1 MDTSDSVASSQKPKQ
16 KGRKPKQNKNEEM
29 EEENEDASSLEEL
42 TESPQQDL
50 SSEII
55 PYSET
60 DLSSEIIPYS
70 ETEIS
75 RTEGTPAV
83 VYDDGV
89 YHSRWWIPRIRK
101 DDEFFHFVIL
111 CFAVGMLL
119 VCYYK
124 YNNWTISTGIGLITF
139 ATLETTGIYFG
150 LWQRIRSILESF
162 IPLIQRIRMPGF
174 KKLN

>member
-1 MDTSDSVASSQKPKQ
+1 MDTSDSVALSQKPKQ
-16 KGRKPKQNKNEEM
+16 KGMKQEHNKKAEMQEES
-29 EEENEDASSLEEL
+29 EDASSLGEL

-60 DLSSEIIPYS
+60 
-70 ETEIS
+70 EIS
-75 RTEGTPAV
+75 RTEGIPAV
-83 VYDDGV
+83 VCDDRAC
-89 YHSRWWIPRIRK
+89 HSTQNSRWWIPRIRK
-101 DDEFFHFVIL
+101 DDEFFHFVII

-124 YNNWTISTGIGLITF
+124 YNDWTISTGIGLMTF

-162 IPLIQRIRMPGF
+162 TPLIQRVRMPGF

>member
-1 MDTSDSVASSQKPKQ
+1 MQ
-16 KGRKPKQNKNEEM
+16 EES
-29 EEENEDASSLEEL
+29 EDATSLGEL

-60 DLSSEIIPYS
+60 EK
-70 ETEIS
+70 S
-75 RTEGTPAV
+75 RTEEIPAV
-83 VYDDGV
+83 VCDDRV
-89 YHSRWWIPRIRK
+89 CPSTQHSRWWIPRIRK
-101 DDEFFHFVIL
+101 DDEFFHFVII

-124 YNNWTISTGIGLITF
+124 YNNWTISTGIGLMTF

-162 IPLIQRIRMPGF
+162 IPLIQRVRMPGF

>member
-16 KGRKPKQNKNEEM
+16 KGRKAKQNKKAEM
-29 EEENEDASSLEEL
+29 QEENEDASSLGEL

-60 DLSSEIIPYS
+60 
-70 ETEIS
+70 EIS
-75 RTEGTPAV
+75 RAEGTEGTPAV
-83 VYDDGV
+83 VFDDGV

-124 YNNWTISTGIGLITF
+124 YNNWTISTGIGLMTF

-162 IPLIQRIRMPGF
+162 VPLIQRIRMPGF

>member
-42 TESPQQDL
+42 TESPQQ
-50 SSEII
+50 
-55 PYSET
+55 

>member
-1 MDTSDSVASSQKPKQ
+1 MQ
-16 KGRKPKQNKNEEM
+16 EES
-29 EEENEDASSLEEL
+29 EDKSSLGEL

-70 ETEIS
+70 ETENT

-83 VYDDGV
+83 VCEEGICQTIQ
-89 YHSRWWIPRIRK
+89 HPRWWIPRIRK
-101 DDEFFHFVIL
+101 DDEFFHFIII

-124 YNNWTISTGIGLITF
+124 YNDWTVSTGIGLMTF
-139 ATLETTGIYFG
+139 AALETTGIYFG
-150 LWQRIRSILESF
+150 LVHRIRSILESF

>member
-16 KGRKPKQNKNEEM
+16 KVRKPKQNKKAEIQ
-29 EEENEDASSLEEL
+29 EENEDASSLGEL

-60 DLSSEIIPYS
+60 VCDN
-70 ETEIS
+70 
-75 RTEGTPAV
+75 
-83 VYDDGV
+83 GV
-89 YHSRWWIPRIRK
+89 CHSRWWVPRIRK
-101 DDEFFHFVIL
+101 DDEFFHFVII

-124 YNNWTISTGIGLITF
+124 YNNWTISTGIGLMTF
-139 ATLETTGIYFG
+139 AVLETTGIYFG
-150 LWQRIRSILESF
+150 LWQRIRSILEAF
-162 IPLIQRIRMPGF
+162 IPLVQRLRMPGF